1 MHYLVGINRKESI
14 MLNSIGTIFAKL
26 INILW
31 HFGAFI
37 SFIVMAPIVIVFALL
52 EKVACKIN
60 KSNYYAGHNKFI
72 LGLMYVDA
80 TIGLA
85 WITTLDDA
93 TDGNFYEIFPDVI
106 DNLRNDRKR
115 LIAHIK
121 HK

>member
-1 MHYLVGINRKESI
+1 MPDHIGKVLMCIINFLYHI
-14 MLNSIGTIFAKL
+14 
-26 INILW
+26 
-31 HFGAFI
+31 GAFI
-37 SFIVMAPIVIVFALL
+37 SFIAMAPIVMVLALL

-60 KSNYYAGHNKFI
+60 KSNFYVGHNKFI

-80 TIGLA
+80 TISLA

-93 TDGNFYEIFPDVI
+93 TDGNFYKVFPNAI

-121 HK
+121 RR